1 MKNHQTTAHM
11 AFLVGF
17 IVLTMAIVAGA
28 KPVSTGS
35 QTDIAGQSAPVALD
49 VSSDVSNNNTS
60 SADLVLGNLSGCS
73 QNTCPDYGTGFD
85 LLLQQT
91 PTSTG
96 GTYDTWYGR
105 VGDCSLCQRFPTGPN
120 GCFDFSSCGRNQ
132 VICVDIYN
140 NRAHRIWKDNGAKG
154 CYYTSYSAF
163 DCGGGN
169 VMKVWTPGPA
179 TGCTWPT

>member
-1 MKNHQTTAHM
+1 M

-140 NRAHRIWKDNGAKG
+140 NRAHRIWKDKYVISSCVLSRSRLEAELLQVEPKAAIIPP
-154 CYYTSYSAF
+154 TVRLTAAE
-163 DCGGGN
+163 
-169 VMKVWTPGPA
+169 A
-179 TGCTWPT
+179 TL